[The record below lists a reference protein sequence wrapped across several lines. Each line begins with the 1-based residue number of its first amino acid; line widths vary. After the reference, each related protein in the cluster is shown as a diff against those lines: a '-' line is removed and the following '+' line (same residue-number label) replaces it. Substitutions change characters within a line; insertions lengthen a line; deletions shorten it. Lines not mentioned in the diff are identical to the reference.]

1 MKIIGG
7 NTEVGIETKF
17 GFFNKNFEY
26 STMVAP
32 NFVQE
37 LCKITEDKDGFH
49 IGCGIRL
56 ETFLFNS

>member
-37 LCKITEDKDGFH
+37 LCKITEDKEGFH

-56 ETFLFNS
+56 ETFLINS